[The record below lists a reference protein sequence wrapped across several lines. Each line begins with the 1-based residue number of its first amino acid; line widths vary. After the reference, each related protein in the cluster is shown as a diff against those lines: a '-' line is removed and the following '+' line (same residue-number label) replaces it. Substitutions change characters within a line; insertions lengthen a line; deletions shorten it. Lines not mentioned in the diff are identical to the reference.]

1 MTKQFFLAGVAAAV
15 LLGVGVYHGLATD
28 RWAEGAA
35 DNPGGPFADFP
46 LAFGDWRGES
56 LPRETDDDP
65 KTTVINSRFTNGKN
79 GKWVL
84 IAITSGR
91 AGRVAIHD
99 PEHCY
104 LGSGYKVVD
113 GIRAESLTEGKQP
126 SSTFWTGHF
135 EKKKPT
141 GVESIRIYW
150 GWSNDGNW
158 QAPAYPR
165 FAFSPTRPLHKLY
178 LVHPVSGH
186 DSADDLAGYKEFL
199 AQYVSELSRR
209 LAN

>member
-1 MTKQFFLAGVAAAV
+1 MTKPLLLSVVTAV
-15 LLGVGVYHGLATD
+15 ILLGVGVYHGLATD
-28 RWAEGAA
+28 RWTNTST
-35 DNPGGPFADFP
+35 DNPSQPFVEMP
-46 LAFGDWRGES
+46 LTFGDWRGEL
-56 LPRETDDDP
+56 LPPEPDDES
-65 KTTVINSRFTNGKN
+65 KTSVINQRFTNGKS

-84 IAITSGR
+84 TAVTSGR

-113 GIRAESLTEGKQP
+113 GIKTESLDSGKQP
-126 SSTFWTGHF
+126 TTTFWTGHF

-158 QAPAYPR
+158 QAPAYLH
-165 FAFSPTRPLHKLY
+165 FAFSPTRTLHKLY
-178 LVHPVSGH
+178 LVHPVSGR
-186 DSADDLAGYKEFL
+186 DSTDDLGSYKEFMM
-199 AQYVSELSRR
+199 QYVTELSRR